1 MLICKDKIGLRYNE
15 YMLIRDFN
23 LQHCFIDLSDIFV
36 VPKCKQ
42 YVKSIK
48 KSRSIFLNIN
58 RNFDLY
64 YYALDMHVLTHYYK
78 IAENIQENIFKYKDK
93 INSHK
98 IYVKLFN
105 NIDSL
110 QLLINTLQ
118 GYKDL
123 YCKLYILLYS
133 FIPEVIGHDN
143 RQTIMSFLI

>member
-48 KSRSIFLNIN
+48 KTRSIFLNIN

-64 YYALDMHVLTHYYK
+64 YYALGMNVLTYYYEITK
-78 IAENIQENIFKYKDK
+78 NIQENIFKYKDK

-105 NIDSL
+105 NINCL
-110 QLLINTLQ
+110 ELLINTLE

-123 YCKLYILLYS
+123 YRKLYVLLYS
-133 FIPEVIGHDN
+133 FIPERLNHDN
-143 RQTIMSFLI
+143 RQNIMSFLI